1 MIFSTPN
8 EVDSD
13 EETFETKFEGDLLED
28 DDEYAEDE
36 KDAAELRWGE
46 ILKELGAGGN
56 LFDPDSEGDLD
67 EEIENGLTEQF
78 IFSIN

>member
-46 ILKELGAGGN
+46 ILKELGGAPSS
-56 LFDPDSEGDLD
+56 LFNTDD
-67 EEIENGLTEQF
+67 
-78 IFSIN
+78 